1 MKKLLGLLIIC
12 LGVSGL
18 LRGQNNTVVI
28 DRVIALVGGELVLLS
43 ELEEQYAYIKA
54 NNPGIEEDA
63 KCGILDQLL
72 ANKLLLNQSKI
83 DSIEVS
89 DEEVEGQLNA
99 RIDQILA
106 YMNNDMS
113 QFEEYYGQSI
123 NQVKT
128 QIRDDLKSQLLID
141 RMRNKI
147 LTEVQVT
154 PSEVKDFFNKIPS
167 DSLPYFN
174 SEVEVGEIVVKPV
187 INQDEKKRAEDL
199 LKSIRERIVNGGEDF
214 AALAQK
220 FSDDNS
226 GRMGGD
232 LGWTKRG
239 NFVPEFEA
247 AAYKL
252 DVMEV
257 SPVIE
262 SKFGFHL
269 IQMLGRRGNS
279 INTRHILIKP
289 VITQADIDSTKI
301 KLEEIRTLIESD
313 SISFSEGVKRFSDE
327 DQQSTNNDGRMIN
340 PITGNTFF
348 EIGDLDPDI
357 YFTIDTLQVGD
368 ISGPLEF
375 KDPRGEPLLRIIQ
388 LQSITDP
395 HKASL
400 SQDYSKIRQAAIDSK
415 KAEHINGYVAEKVD
429 ATYVKII
436 PTYATC
442 TSLYKWTKEYVKP

>member
-1 MKKLLGLLIIC
+1 MGLGSYPDVTLL
-12 LGVSGL
+12 
-18 LRGQNNTVVI
+18 
-28 DRVIALVGGELVLLS
+28 
-43 ELEEQYAYIKA
+43 
-54 NNPGIEEDA
+54 DA
-63 KCGILDQLL
+63 RQHSLKNKQLL
-72 ANKLLLNQSKI
+72 NKKI
-83 DSIEVS
+83 DPI
-89 DEEVEGQLNA
+89 
-99 RIDQILA
+99 
-106 YMNNDMS
+106 
-113 QFEEYYGQSI
+113 
-123 NQVKT
+123 
-128 QIRDDLKSQLLID
+128 
-141 RMRNKI
+141 
-147 LTEVQVT
+147 
-154 PSEVKDFFNKIPS
+154 
-167 DSLPYFN
+167 
-174 SEVEVGEIVVKPV
+174 
-187 INQDEKKRAEDL
+187 DEKKRAEDL
-199 LKSIRERIVNGGEDF
+199 LESIRELIVDGGEDF

-262 SKFGFHL
+262 SQFGFHL

-301 KLEEIRTLIESD
+301 KLEEIRTLIETD
-313 SISFSEGVKRFSDE
+313 SISFSEGVKLYSDE

-415 KAEHINGYVAEKVD
+415 KAEHINGYVSEKVD
-429 ATYVKII
+429 ATYVNIV
-436 PTYATC
+436 PAYSTC

>member
-262 SKFGFHL
+262 SQFGFHL

>member
-12 LGVSGL
+12 LGFSNL
-18 LRGQNNTVVI
+18 LWGQNNAVII

-54 NNPGIEEDA
+54 NNPGIEDDA

-72 ANKLLLNQSKI
+72 ANKLLLNQTKI

-106 YMNNDMS
+106 YMNNDIT

-187 INQDEKKRAEDL
+187 INEDEKKRAEDL
-199 LKSIRERIVNGGEDF
+199 LESIRERIVDGGEDF

-262 SKFGFHL
+262 SQFGFHL

-301 KLEEIRTLIESD
+301 KLEEIRTLIETD
-313 SISFSEGVKRFSDE
+313 SISFSEGVKLYSDE

-415 KAEHINGYVAEKVD
+415 KAEHINGYVSEKVD
-429 ATYVKII
+429 ATYVNIV
-436 PTYATC
+436 PAYSTC